1 MKNVLIVDDET
12 TFQLTLCDG
21 LKAYD
26 KDFRVLTTENG
37 KKAKEA
43 LDTLPVDLVVTDLK
57 MAEMDGLELLAYM
70 RKNNPYIPVIVMTA
84 FGNPEMERWLRS
96 LGIFAY
102 LEKPFEF
109 LDLKN
114 MIFCGL
120 ALKDKTFNHRN
131 LQC

>member
-21 LKAYD
+21 LKVYD
-26 KDFRVLTTENG
+26 KDFRVLTAENG

>member
-21 LKAYD
+21 LKVYD

-37 KKAKEA
+37 KKAKEV
-43 LDTLPVDLVVTDLK
+43 LDMLPVDLVVTDLK

>member
-21 LKAYD
+21 LKVYD

-37 KKAKEA
+37 KKAKEV
-43 LDTLPVDLVVTDLK
+43 LDTLPVALVVTDLK

>member
-21 LKAYD
+21 LKVYD
-26 KDFRVLTTENG
+26 KDFRVLNAENG
-37 KKAKEA
+37 KKAKEV

>member
-21 LKAYD
+21 LKVYD
-26 KDFRVLTTENG
+26 KDFRVLTAENG
-37 KKAKEA
+37 KKAKEV
-43 LDTLPVDLVVTDLK
+43 LDTLPVNLVVTDLK

-96 LGIFAY
+96 LGVFAY

-120 ALKDKTFNHRN
+120 VEKQNI
-131 LQC
+131 